1 MPKFKLSFASQRD
14 KLILKFFKDGKQY
27 RAKSTGIPFKSMD
40 DAEESPSLALIISNY
55 QRDFD
60 KAIYEYELTGVDP
73 DLAVAPIEKEEPKIP
88 SPKEFFTKEKCKIF
102 SDYLDADVKWSNLT
116 DGFIADFV
124 SEVNSDDYTHNT
136 IKSYLHLVRKVL
148 KNGARQ
154 GYSFPSTDYPKLLS
168 HESGTTTSIFLDMK
182 EIALLES
189 LRCEDTLEEAV
200 RVTFLKAAYSG
211 CRYSDVHKLKLASII
226 EVGYHAIDGTVEMVK
241 SISYVSQKTNT
252 HTNVPLKAS
261 LVPLLEM
268 EVNTPSNGQMNRI
281 LPELCLRAG
290 ITAPA
295 EVFKCGKLFT
305 GEKWEFVRSHTAR
318 KSFATNLYVMGC
330 SVRDISKYVGHKDE
344 ATTLKNY
351 IVCGAIYNKSFI
363 NGFFG

>member
-27 RAKSTGIPFKSMD
+27 RAKSTGIPFKSME
-40 DAEESPSLALIISNY
+40 DADKSESLALILSRY
-55 QRDFD
+55 ETAFKQ
-60 KAIYEYELTGVDP
+60 AIYDYEITGVEP
-73 DLAVAPIEKEEPKIP
+73 DLVVAPLEKPAPEIP
-88 SPKEFFTKEKCKIF
+88 SPLEFFTKEKCKIF
-102 SDYLDADVKWSNLT
+102 ADYLDASTKWSDLT
-116 DGFIADFV
+116 NGFISDFV
-124 SEVNSDDYTHNT
+124 TEVNSDDYTHNT
-136 IKSYLHLVRKVL
+136 IKAYLHSVRKGL
-148 KNGARQ
+148 KSAARH
-154 GYSFPSTDYPKLLS
+154 GYLFPSTEYSKLLS
-168 HESGTTTSIFLDMK
+168 HEAGTTTSIFLDMK
-182 EIALLES
+182 EIAMLEK
-189 LRCEDTLEEAV
+189 LRCEDELEEAV
-200 RVTFLKAAYSG
+200 RVTFLKACYSG

-226 EVGYHAIDGTVEMVK
+226 EVGYHALDGTVEMVK

-252 HTNVPLKAS
+252 HTNVPLKSS
-261 LVPLLEM
+261 LIPLLEM
-268 EVNTPSNGQMNRI
+268 SVITPSNGQMNRI
-281 LPELCLRAG
+281 IPELCLRAG

-344 ATTLKNY
+344 ATTLKTY
-351 IVCGAIYNKSFI
+351 ICCGAIYNKSFI

>member
-27 RAKSTGIPFKSMD
+27 RAKSTGIPFKSME
-40 DAEESPSLALIISNY
+40 DAENSPSLALILSNY
-55 QRDFD
+55 QSQFD
-60 KAIYEYELTGVDP
+60 KAIYEYELTGIEP
-73 DLAVAPIEKEEPKIP
+73 HNALIPPEKEAQVIP
-88 SPKEFFTKEKCKIF
+88 TPKEFFTKEKCKIF
-102 SDYLDADVKWSNLT
+102 ADYLDAETAWDELI
-116 DGFIADFV
+116 DGFVEDFV
-124 SEVNSDDYTHNT
+124 TEVNSDDYTDNT
-136 IKSYLHLVRKVL
+136 IKAYLHSVRKCFDRA
-148 KNGARQ
+148 ARL
-154 GYSFPSTDYPKLLS
+154 GYSFPSLGYKKLLS
-168 HESGTTTSIFLDMK
+168 HKEGTTTSIFLDMK
-182 EIALLES
+182 EIALLED
-189 LRCEDTLEEAV
+189 LRCEDVLEESV
-200 RVTFLKAAYSG
+200 RVTFLKACYSG

-252 HTNVPLKAS
+252 LTNVPLKSS
-261 LVPLLEM
+261 LVPLLKM
-268 EVNTPSNGQMNRI
+268 EVVTPSNGQMNRI

-318 KSFATNLYVMGC
+318 KSFATNLYIMGC
-330 SVRDISKYVGHKDE
+330 SIRDISKYVGHKDE

-351 IVCGAIYNKSFI
+351 IRCGAIYNKSFI